1 MTEDE
6 DFAAKV
12 RSLLDENDQTAAQVC
27 QNFKA
32 LGVQGYFVRQVDASI
47 ETDSTSVRII
57 GPINTDSGDIFR
69 RGASLCER
77 YLRERAKAN

>member
-6 DFAAKV
+6 LFAAKV
-12 RSLLDENDQTAAQVC
+12 KSLLDENDKAAAQVC

-32 LGVQGYFVRQVDASI
+32 LGVQGYFVRLVDDSLERDA
-47 ETDSTSVRII
+47 TDVRII
-57 GPINTDSGDIFR
+57 GPIHEASGDVFR

-77 YLRERAKAN
+77 YMRERAKAH